1 MALKFKNFSL
11 LAKTL
16 TFNSND
22 VKKLTLDGDIKWE
35 KPFSLSIQDIVGASS
50 ITCYRYSTNEPS
62 AASGTS
68 VTLSNGSTVYNEDVV
83 YCTASK
89 PGYAV
94 TIRGTPANFSSNKAT
109 ISNNENIIISGTR
122 TAVSI
127 KVTINTGVASVS
139 ITYMKTN
146 GTTTSETVTATKTIS
161 GVAAISSYSRTATA
175 QTGYTMNTSSG
186 SGTTTSGLGT
196 VTNVSPTAAQSGPT
210 WHTDRTGEMIMPLEE
225 PNAYFGSEENSI
237 ALSYSGLPQ
246 KIKVFGHVGVYDN
259 YIGEDVEYEEFETE
273 YTVMGQQSPP
283 EMLTEYDGVNYDGY
297 IHVTFN
303 YDRGNVNFNMYSS
316 QTNPS
321 IAFFEVIIEEIDV
334 YY

>member
-11 LAKTL
+11 LAKTM
-16 TFNSND
+16 TFNSNA
-22 VKKLTLDGDIKWE
+22 VKKLILDNDIKWE

-62 AASGTS
+62 AVSGTS
-68 VTLSNGSTVYNEDVV
+68 ATLSNGSTVYNEDVV

-94 TIRGTPANFSSNKAT
+94 SVSGSPNSFNGSNVNISADETIT
-109 ISNNENIIISGTR
+109 IYGTR
-122 TAVSI
+122 LTAKI

-139 ITYMKTN
+139 LTYILQN
-146 GTTTSETVTATKTIS
+146 GTSKTETITSTKTVTA
-161 GVAAISSYSRTATA
+161 AAVSSYSWTATA

-186 SGTTTSGLGT
+186 SGTTGT
-196 VTNVSPTAAQSGPT
+196 FDTTTNVSPTAAQSGPSR
-210 WHTDRTGEMIMPLEE
+210 HTDWTGSFYLPTNIPQDYEWQE
-225 PNAYFGSEENSI
+225 SDSI
-237 ALSYSGLPQ
+237 ALSYSGTPQ

-259 YIGEDVEYEEFETE
+259 YIGENVEYEEFETE
-273 YTVMGQQSPP
+273 YTVMGKMSPP
-283 EMLTEYDGVNYDGY
+283 EELTVYDGVNYDGY
-297 IHVTFN
+297 IRVSFN
-303 YDRGNVNFNMYSS
+303 YNKGNVNFNMSSS

-321 IAFFEVIIEEIDV
+321 IAFFEVVIEEIDV